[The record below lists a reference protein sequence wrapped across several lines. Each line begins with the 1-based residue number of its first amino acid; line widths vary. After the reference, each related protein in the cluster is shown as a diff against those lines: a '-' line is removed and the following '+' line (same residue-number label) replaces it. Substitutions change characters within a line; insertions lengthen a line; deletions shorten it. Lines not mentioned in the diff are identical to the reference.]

1 MLALNLSI
9 LALAALQGPATP
21 PTPPRPPH
29 RLTVAVPPVRVHVDA
44 DDDDD
49 NGGGMAAGTTDTTIA
64 VSRGTRLSVDN
75 FSGSITVKG
84 WDQDR
89 VRIRT
94 GSDDEHGVDVSG
106 GAVTLRVNGNSG
118 RWGGPEDHDV
128 TVMVPAWME
137 LDLSGNEVSIDVSG
151 VRSSVRAETV
161 EGNVSLQG
169 GDGNIS
175 LKSVDGDIT
184 IADAKGR
191 IELNTVEGQVRATG
205 ISGDLDVESVD
216 GEIELREVN
225 SQSVTANSVD
235 GSIRFAG
242 PINAGGAYHLES
254 HDGDITLET
263 PAAPDAVISLNTFDG
278 DFVSDWPVTVT
289 GATTT
294 RRITFTLGS
303 GKARVELET
312 FDGKISLR
320 RGAGR

>member
-1 MLALNLSI
+1 MLALNLTV
-9 LALAALQGPATP
+9 LALAVLQGPGTP
-21 PTPPRPPH
+21 PTPPRAPRH
-29 RLTVAVPPVRVHVDA
+29 VSVNVPAVRVHVDA
-44 DDDDD
+44 NDDDDSD
-49 NGGGMAAGTTDTTIA
+49 EGAADGTRDTTLS
-64 VSRGTRLSVDN
+64 VSKGTRLSVDN

-84 WDQDR
+84 WDQDK
-89 VRIRT
+89 VRIQT
-94 GSDDEHGVDVSG
+94 GPDDDHGVDVSG
-106 GAVTLRVNGNSG
+106 GAVTLRVNGSSG
-118 RWGGPEDHDV
+118 RWGGPEDHDL
-128 TVMVPAWME
+128 TVMVPTWME
-137 LDLSGNEVSIDVSG
+137 LDLSGNEVNIDVTG

-184 IADAKGR
+184 IRDAKGR
-191 IELNTVEGQVRATG
+191 IELNTVEGQVRASG
-205 ISGDLDVESVD
+205 VAGDLDVESVD
-216 GEIELREVN
+216 GEIDLSDVN

-235 GSIRFAG
+235 GSVRFAG
-242 PINAGGAYHLES
+242 PINANGVYHLES

-263 PAAPDAVISLNTFDG
+263 PAAPDAVVSINTFDG